1 MSRRH
6 GGGSRIPAPN
16 RNKTFPEKNSSIYA
30 PPLVVCFTQ
39 LIQIFRLIGRFLGFV
54 QFVIQMSQPV
64 SGWHRII
71 EPEPEPEQHLSTDSW
86 IVVRGP

>member
-1 MSRRH
+1 MAADPGYRH
-6 GGGSRIPAPN
+6 QIEIRLFQKRI
-16 RNKTFPEKNSSIYA
+16 FLFM
-30 PPLVVCFTQ
+30 PLFVCFTQ

-54 QFVIQMSQPV
+54 QFVIQMSQPG

>member
-1 MSRRH
+1 MAADPGYRH
-6 GGGSRIPAPN
+6 QIEIRLFQKRI
-16 RNKTFPEKNSSIYA
+16 FLFM
-30 PPLVVCFTQ
+30 PPFVCFTQ

-71 EPEPEPEQHLSTDSW
+71 EPEPEPEQHLNTD
-86 IVVRGP
+86 

>member
-1 MSRRH
+1 MAADPGYRH
-6 GGGSRIPAPN
+6 QIEIRLFQKGILLFMP
-16 RNKTFPEKNSSIYA
+16 

-71 EPEPEPEQHLSTDSW
+71 EPEPEPEQHLDT
-86 IVVRGP
+86 

>member
-1 MSRRH
+1 MAADPGYRH
-6 GGGSRIPAPN
+6 QIEIRLFQKRILLFMP
-16 RNKTFPEKNSSIYA
+16 